1 MKTDFYFKKN
11 SDKKRTLKN
20 YFWIKVFL
28 YKLILK
34 FLNIKAIGE
43 KTTQYY
49 SPIRYTIQAEQLE
62 LESSLFILQ
71 EKSIFDF
78 KNLEISKI
86 HNSIRFK

>member
-86 HNSIRFK
+86 HNLIRFK